1 MQACGPLNEMCL
13 HLQLVSLPC
22 YEQLDR
28 LAATDPVY
36 SEPCMKAGHVKEV
49 SVLAGDSNSACM
61 LVSIVV
67 SFDSC

>member
-1 MQACGPLNEMCL
+1 MKACGPLNEMCL
-13 HLQLVSLPC
+13 LC
-22 YEQLDR
+22 RDREYYEQLDG

-36 SEPCMKAGHVKEV
+36 SEPCIKAGHVKEV
-49 SVLAGDSNSACM
+49 SVLAVDSSSACM